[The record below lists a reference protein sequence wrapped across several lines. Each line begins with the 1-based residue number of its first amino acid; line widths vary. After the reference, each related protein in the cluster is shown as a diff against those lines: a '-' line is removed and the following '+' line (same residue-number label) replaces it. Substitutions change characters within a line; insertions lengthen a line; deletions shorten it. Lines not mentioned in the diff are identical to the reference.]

1 MNKELERIYLD
12 QKGYEDYLI
21 RLNVLEEALKQFNA
35 KRSTEAKNIL
45 LDEHYSS
52 ATSAD
57 LVRREKAI
65 LEELQDLRKR
75 RHRIEIIEKHGDD
88 TKADIGD
95 RLLIEIMY
103 ALDDIEEIE
112 IEITATMGSLPNSA
126 DKVSINS
133 PLGKALFSK
142 TIGGIY
148 TYQVGER
155 KMAVHIKQKLLTEDK
170 PIERK

>member
-1 MNKELERIYLD
+1 MEYEIYYLD
-12 QKGYEDYLI
+12 NTGYNDYLQRI
-21 RLNVLEEALKQFNA
+21 IALEENLKNFNA
-35 KRSTEAKNIL
+35 TRSTEAKNIL

-57 LVRREKAI
+57 LVRREKDI
-65 LEELQDLRKR
+65 LEELQKLRKKGNQ
-75 RHRIEIIEKHGDD
+75 IQIIEKHGDD
-88 TKADIGD
+88 TKTDIGD

-103 ALDDIEEIE
+103 APDDIEELE
-112 IEITATMGSLPNSA
+112 VEITATISSSIDNE

-133 PLGKALFSK
+133 PLGRALYSQV
-142 TIGGIY
+142 IGGIY

-170 PIERK
+170 PVERK

>member
-1 MNKELERIYLD
+1 MEYETYYLD
-12 QKGYEDYLI
+12 SIGYNDYLQRVSI
-21 RLNVLEEALKQFNA
+21 LEEDLKRFNA
-35 KRSTEAKNIL
+35 TRSAEAKNIL

-57 LVRREKAI
+57 LVRREKDI
-65 LEELQDLRKR
+65 LEELQKLRKKGNQ
-75 RHRIEIIEKHGDD
+75 IQIIERHGDD
-88 TKADIGD
+88 TKVDIGN

-103 ALDDIEEIE
+103 APDDIEELE
-112 IEITATMGSLPNSA
+112 VEITATISSSIDNE

-133 PLGKALFSK
+133 PLGRALYNQV
-142 TIGGIY
+142 IGGIY

-170 PIERK
+170 PVERK